1 MAVAW
6 LVLGVLLVFVELHH
20 LAFFALFGAVGAFAA
35 SLAGLLAPSAVA
47 LQVIVFAAVA
57 LVGVVTVRPMVSR
70 AYERRHPGQ
79 HVAGGVHG
87 GLVGQQAV
95 ALDEVGD
102 EAHVG
107 HVRLLGERW
116 LAVSGEGRPIEPGR
130 TVTVTA
136 VAGTTLIVWPSDGM
150 FSLPDVEAPES
161 GPRDVTGGMT

>member
-35 SLAGLLAPSAVA
+35 SLAGLLAPPAVA
-47 LQVIVFAAVA
+47 LQVVVFAAVA
-57 LVGVVTVRPMVSR
+57 LVGVLAVRPSVSR

-87 GLVGQQAV
+87 GIVGQQAV

-102 EAHVG
+102 EGLVG
-107 HVRLLGERW
+107 HVRLFGERW
-116 LAVSGEGRPIEPGR
+116 LAQSGEGRPIEPGR

-136 VAGTTLIVWPSDGM
+136 VVGTTLVVWPSDGM
-150 FSLPDVEAPES
+150 FSLPDAEAPDS
-161 GPRDVTGGMT
+161 GERDATGDVT